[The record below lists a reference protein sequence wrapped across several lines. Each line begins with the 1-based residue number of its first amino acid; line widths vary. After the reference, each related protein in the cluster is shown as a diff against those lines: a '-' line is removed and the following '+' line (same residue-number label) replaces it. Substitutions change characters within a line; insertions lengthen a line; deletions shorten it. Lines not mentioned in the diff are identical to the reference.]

1 MVYLRRVNIK
11 KNDYD
16 YFLINIIMTTNN
28 SPPIALIINI
38 FQDKIKKNNISSS
51 KIHNYWKSAKNEAI
65 LIMKA
70 KDIIKDAPHC
80 IIINNGINNFYYLIN
95 NCINVIFTIF
105 LIYFI
110 LYIYFFIGFL
120 CKRFY

>member
-1 MVYLRRVNIK
+1 
-11 KNDYD
+11 
-16 YFLINIIMTTNN
+16 MTTNN

-70 KDIIKDAPHC
+70 KEIIKDAPHC